1 MKELQGKV
9 ALVTG
14 GGRGIGRAV
23 ALALAARG
31 VRVVV
36 TGRGEKALGE
46 TVGEIAYGGGRA
58 RHLAGDVRDSGHLT
72 AAVERAVSVF
82 GGLDIVVA
90 AAQTCGPADAGEAAR
105 AEAIFATNLMAV
117 HSTFRTALPRMR
129 APGTLVATGGCAGHP
144 DEAAVA
150 CRASQ
155 AGLVGLV
162 QALAVEVAPKRI
174 TCNAVVPAAG
184 SRGEH
189 VEPQQIADLVVLLCS
204 SAMRGVTGQAISV
217 ATPAAVIG

>member
-1 MKELQGKV
+1 MEELEGKV

-46 TVGEIAYGGGRA
+46 TVGEIAYGGGKA
-58 RHLAGDVRDSGHLT
+58 RHLAGDVRDPGHLT

-90 AAQTCGPADAGEAAR
+90 AARACGPAGAGEAER

-117 HSTFRTALPRMR
+117 HSTFRTALRRMR
-129 APGTLVATGGCAGHP
+129 APGTLVATAACAGHP

-162 QALAVEVAPKRI
+162 QALAVEIAPKGI
-174 TCNAVVPAAG
+174 TCNAVLSSAG
-184 SRGEH
+184 SSAEE
-189 VEPQQIADLVVLLCS
+189 VEPEQVAELVVLVCS
-204 SAMRGVTGQAISV
+204 SAMRGVTGQTISV
-217 ATPAAVIG
+217 AAPADVAG